1 MTLKIEIEDGKFGT
15 ANTVGVT
22 KRGQLITAP
31 LKFNTGYFQSMTSAA
46 TAFNFVIPQAG
57 QQFVIDGIIFSSD
70 KNVSSTNGAVIDIYE
85 SNIGPDSTTIDKSL
99 LRIDI
104 GRLDKGNVSSLNMIT
119 SPSVW
124 INGFT
129 DDATTNVTLIG
140 YYVEVVT

>member
-15 ANTVGVT
+15 SSTVGVT

-31 LKFNTGYFQSMTSAA
+31 LKFNKGYFQSMVSAS
-46 TAFNFVIPQAG
+46 TAYNFIIPQAG

-85 SNIGPDSTTIDKSL
+85 SSIGPDSTTIETSL

-129 DDATTNVTLIG
+129 DDATTNVTLLG